1 MLIYI
6 LKSAACLTILLFFY
20 KMFLEKENMHFFK
33 RFYLLGSLVF
43 ALVIPTIVFTEYVE
57 VAPTAIGIDREVAV
71 PNTNLNVPTKL
82 ESDVLDIA
90 PLLWGVYF
98 LGMLFFGI
106 KFLKNLFE
114 IFRRI
119 RRNPKYQKSNFIQ
132 VLLQEKMPPHTFL
145 RYIFLNKQKF
155 ESNKIPKEVL
165 LHEETHAREKHSLDV
180 LFVELLQVLFWVNP
194 LVYFFKKAIKL
205 NHEFLAD
212 RAVLQ
217 KDVDT
222 LAYQNTLLSFLSSE
236 SAKKYQPSLPNAIN
250 YSSIKKRFTVMKTH
264 TSRKSIL
271 FRGILL
277 LPLLA
282 LLILGFTETKLI
294 PKIETVPHVNT
305 PDKLS
310 IVPTRNS
317 NSKRSVK
324 LAGLILD
331 SENLAPLKNVE
342 IRDGEGNLISKSNNK
357 GYYEARFD
365 NLNQEGEIIFEFSLS
380 KDGYQLL
387 PQKEHWGN
395 LRGSIESLV
404 YFGLRK
410 NGSSAPEFSD
420 FVSRAKNPSY
430 ESILERFP
438 EVKSRFEIRKKI
450 AEAKKGNQLIYFEI
464 NDTHYLA
471 SNTGLINVN
480 SKDDPIL
487 INDQQIVK
495 ASKLNRTIKRNEITG
510 MTPLSKGKALYA
522 IYTTPSGIPQ
532 KIQEGATEEQVAE
545 YNALATQY
553 NTMIAEEESIWL
565 KKDDVERLE
574 YLYGLM
580 SEEQRANAEPF
591 PDFPEPPPPPEAPAA
606 VEVMTEIESPE
617 PPSAPDEIDVD
628 VPEAPNPPNEVTV
641 EQDPEIPSDF
651 PSPPNLAYRVDQK
664 PMSKKLKKLVD
675 KFSRAKESYLNAVNE
690 YRTEGEGDKDA
701 VIAKYE
707 KLVEVYDQYKEMAA
721 EEGVLAHPVPAYSS
735 IAPSD
740 GKKVQKPK
748 AMFGVKV
755 TPEKAA
761 QQVRESLEK
770 SNKSGKL
777 IEVPELPTR
786 LTTPP
791 APPEPKSPLEFIDEM
806 NDKNALFFYG
816 DKEIS
821 YDEAKD
827 LLKKSDKLSLE
838 ARHTGLKRPIVKLSD
853 GPIHIKTHN

>member
-6 LKSAACLTILLFFY
+6 LKSAACLAILLFFY
-20 KMFLEKENMHFFK
+20 KTFLEKENMHFFK

-71 PNTNLNVPTKL
+71 PNANLNIPTKL
-82 ESDVLDIA
+82 ESDVLDIE

-217 KDVDT
+217 KDIDT

-250 YSSIKKRFTVMKTH
+250 YSSIKKRFTVMKTQ
-264 TSRKSIL
+264 TSKKAVFL
-271 FRGILL
+271 RGLL
-277 LPLLA
+277 LFPLLA
-282 LLILGFTETKLI
+282 ALLLGFSQKKTVEKYSEDTHEILGDWIEAENESAELAVIKKNGRLI
-294 PKIETVPHVNT
+294 FK
-305 PDKLS
+305 DADWGS
-310 IVPTRNS
+310 IH
-317 NSKRSVK
+317 
-324 LAGLILD
+324 IQ
-331 SENLAPLKNVE
+331 
-342 IRDGEGNLISKSNNK
+342 KSNDDYYYLLPNGRGKEKFPVQFNPEMDILVYRGTRFIPLEKSIK
-357 GYYEARFD
+357 GQLLGLWE
-365 NLNQEGEIIFEFSLS
+365 NQERDIKFMVQQHETGFVWDVVMEDGDPVRYYPKKMDDRYVFTYGPEQYLWSFVAEGGILYDNEGVAYKRIPEGE
-380 KDGYQLL
+380 D
-387 PQKEHWGN
+387 
-395 LRGSIESLV
+395 
-404 YFGLRK
+404 
-410 NGSSAPEFSD
+410 
-420 FVSRAKNPSY
+420 
-430 ESILERFP
+430 
-438 EVKSRFEIRKKI
+438 
-450 AEAKKGNQLIYFEI
+450 
-464 NDTHYLA
+464 
-471 SNTGLINVN
+471 
-480 SKDDPIL
+480 
-487 INDQQIVK
+487 
-495 ASKLNRTIKRNEITG
+495 
-510 MTPLSKGKALYA
+510 
-522 IYTTPSGIPQ
+522 
-532 KIQEGATEEQVAE
+532 QEGATEEQVAE
-545 YNALATQY
+545 YNALAIQY
-553 NTMIAEEESIWL
+553 NTMIAQEESIRL
-565 KKDDVERLE
+565 KMDDVERLE

-591 PDFPEPPPPPEAPAA
+591 PDFPEPPTPPEAPSET
-606 VEVMTEIESPE
+606 EVTAEIASPG
-617 PPSAPDEIDVD
+617 PPSAPVEIDVD
-628 VPEAPNPPNEVTV
+628 VPEAPNPPDEVTV
-641 EQDPEIPSDF
+641 EQDPKIPSDF

-675 KFSRAKESYLNAVNE
+675 KFGRAKGSYLNAVDE
-690 YRTEGEGDKDA
+690 YRTEGEGEYDA

-735 IAPSD
+735 IAPNNNV
-740 GKKVQKPK
+740 KNVEKP
-748 AMFGVKV
+748 MVMVGVRT

-761 QQVRESLEK
+761 QQIRENLEK

-777 IEVPELPTR
+777 IEVPEPPTR

-806 NDKNALFFYG
+806 NDKNAIFYYN

-827 LLKKSDKLSLE
+827 LLKKSDRISLE

-853 GPIHIKTHN
+853 GPIHIKTDN